1 MALVGSTEIMSERL
15 RTALEHLGVSQTELA
30 RRSGIPKGSICQYMS
45 GHVKPK
51 SDRIYL
57 ICKAL
62 GIDEAYLMGYDV
74 PMMKQKRTF
83 VSNDEIRGILED
95 GLSEEE
101 TIIIKR
107 YRQADEHTQEMVYR
121 LLAYCELIK
130 KEVTNGE
137 A

>member
-74 PMMKQKRTF
+74 QMMKQKRTF
-83 VSNDEIRGILED
+83 VSNEEIKDILAD
-95 GLSEEE
+95 GLSEKE
-101 TIIIKR
+101 TILIER
-107 YRQADEHTQEMVYR
+107 YRQADEQTKGMVDR
-121 LLAYCELIK
+121 LLAYYVLM
-130 KEVTNGE
+130 KEAGNGE

>member
-1 MALVGSTEIMSERL
+1 MYGDAKMIASRMTEVMDRKDIKPIELSR
-15 RTALEHLGVSQTELA
+15 RT
-30 RRSGIPKGSICQYMS
+30 GIPKGSISQYMS
-45 GHVKPK
+45 GYAAPK
-51 SDRIYL
+51 ADRISL
-57 ICKAL
+57 IARAL
-62 GIDEAYLMGYDV
+62 GVSEAWLLGYDV
-74 PMMKQKRTF
+74 EMIPQKRTYIT
-83 VSNDEIRGILED
+83 NEEIKDILAD

-121 LLAYCELIK
+121 LLSYCELIK